1 MEKENSLVQL
11 VLNFDEV
18 FESEKLVIDE
28 VNGIKLLVVIRS
40 VSFISE
46 ENSDLE
52 VLLWVWCFDFF
63 F

>member
-11 VLNFDEV
+11 ILNFDEV